1 VIKNL
6 GQMMKKAKEM
16 QTKMAEAQ
24 ARVAA
29 IEATGVSGG
38 GLVEVTLSGKNEMR
52 RLSVDPSLASEE
64 PAVLE
69 DLIVA
74 AHNDARIKI
83 DALVQEEMAKVTG
96 GLELPPGFEMPSF

>member
-1 VIKNL
+1 MITNL

-24 ARVAA
+24 EKVAA

-83 DALVQEEMAKVTG
+83 DALVREEMGKVTG